1 MEELAYH
8 YTKEY
13 IIAFMDFALMFI
25 INKTLPMVE
34 FKYVINM
41 VSGRSKNSILPVQTD
56 NKLAP
61 VRLVLLLSSSLKDV

>member
-1 MEELAYH
+1 
-8 YTKEY
+8 
-13 IIAFMDFALMFI
+13 MFI

-41 VSGRSKNSILPVQTD
+41 VSGRSKNSTLPVQTD

-61 VRLVLLLSSSLKDV
+61 VRLVLVLSSSLKDV